1 MMNKKIIVLL
11 FFLFLPF
18 WAKFRDRD
26 RQIKPR
32 PSVSIS
38 VSPSGV
44 ITSSPWVL

>member
-1 MMNKKIIVLL
+1 MSKKIIVLL
-11 FFLFLPF
+11 FLLSLPF

-32 PSVSIS
+32 PSVSA
-38 VSPSGV
+38 SPSGV